1 MNLSDLSNYK
11 NIVLQMHNIP
21 DADTISSAYVL
32 QKFFEFKGCRAK
44 MIYGGPAKITK
55 PSLIMFI
62 EAYGMEV
69 EFVSELP
76 ANTDLL
82 ITVDCQYSAGNV
94 QKFPCEKFA
103 VIDHHIVEI
112 PENEFIEV
120 NPRLGSCATLVY
132 AMLLREK
139 SLGNLGNFLE
149 DEKITTALYYGLF
162 TDTNGLSEIRHP
174 LDRDL
179 ADVNHERTLIKKLK
193 NATITMPEL
202 QIISKALSKYE
213 TIGNIGLFKA
223 EPCDPNILG
232 FSSDIAM
239 QVDSLDACVLF
250 SIIHSGIKLSIRSC
264 SREIMANE
272 FAAFLCEGC
281 GSGGGNLEKAGGFL
295 KNSEEYLVNRLKEY
309 TEAFDKIYAGETAV
323 DFASMKRYRKL
334 PIEVGFAKISDLFK
348 ADTKLTIRTMEG
360 DVDLSAKENIYV
372 MIGIEGEIYPIVKEK
387 FEKNYKVLDKKYEQV
402 SEYQPTIINRY
413 SGEKHSILECA
424 RTCVPVN
431 EKIIRAQQIKKRTKV
446 FTYWD
451 TEKYFSGVPGDF
463 LSANETDFSDCYIVN
478 ERIFYKTY
486 AEI

>member
-1 MNLSDLSNYK
+1 MNLSDLSEHK

-32 QKFFEFKGCRAK
+32 QKFFERNGCRAK

-62 EAYGMEV
+62 EAYSMEI

-82 ITVDCQYSAGNV
+82 ITVDCQYGAGNV

-103 VIDHHIVEI
+103 VIDHHIIEI

-139 SLGNLGNFLE
+139 ASGNLGNFLE
-149 DEKITTALYYGLF
+149 EEKITTALYYGLF

-179 ADVNHERTLIKKLK
+179 ADVNHERMLIKKLK

-202 QIISKALSKYE
+202 SIISNALSKYQV
-213 TIGNIGLFKA
+213 IGNIGVFKA

-239 QVDSLDACVLF
+239 QVDSIDACVLF
-250 SIIHSGIKLSIRSC
+250 SAVHAGIKLSIRSC

-272 FAAFLCEGC
+272 FAAFLSEGC
-281 GSGGGNLEKAGGFL
+281 GSGGGNYEKAGGFI
-295 KNSEEYLVNRLKEY
+295 KNSEEYLLNRLREY
-309 TEAFDKIYAGETAV
+309 TEAFDKIYAGKTAV

-348 ADTKLTIRTMEG
+348 TGTKLTIRTMEG
-360 DVDLSAKENIYV
+360 DIDLSAEEDVYV
-372 MIGIEGEIYPIVKEK
+372 MIGIEGEIYPIKKGK

-402 SEYQPTIINRY
+402 SEYQPTVIDRY
-413 SGEKHSILECA
+413 SGEKHSILEHA
-424 RTCVPVN
+424 KTCVPID

-446 FTYWD
+446 FTNWD
-451 TEKYFSGVPGDF
+451 MEKYFSGVPGDF
-463 LSANETDFSDCYIVN
+463 LSANETDFNDCYIVN